1 MINGDISLP
10 AARRPR
16 PELQVARDPPRTLPG
31 CATVLCSLV
40 PACPET
46 GRWSCLGQSP
56 NAQLL
61 LLLLPALRV
70 CSGER
75 KPGQGGL
82 HPAGRFS
89 APGSQQPGSPCS
101 TSGQSCKACTSLLHS
116 YAYPKSQCMSSL
128 HPNACLTSQCMS
140 PCIPMYILLQPNT
153 HPPTS
158 QCMLSL
164 HPTARSHCIPLHI
177 LTASHPLASQCASS
191 CISMHIFTISY

>member
-1 MINGDISLP
+1 M
-10 AARRPR
+10 
-16 PELQVARDPPRTLPG
+16 ARDPPRTLPG

-89 APGSQQPGSPCS
+89 VPGSQQPGSPCS

-128 HPNACLTSQCMS
+128 HPSAS
-140 PCIPMYILLQPNT
+140 PHCIPMHVLHLSACPLASQCTSSCNPIHILL
-153 HPPTS
+153 HPS
-158 QCMLSL
+158 AC
-164 HPTARSHCIPLHI
+164 SHCIPLHV
-177 LTASHPLASQCASS
+177 LTASHCTYLLHPILLHPSVCPPASQCTSS
-191 CISMHIFTISY
+191 LYPTE